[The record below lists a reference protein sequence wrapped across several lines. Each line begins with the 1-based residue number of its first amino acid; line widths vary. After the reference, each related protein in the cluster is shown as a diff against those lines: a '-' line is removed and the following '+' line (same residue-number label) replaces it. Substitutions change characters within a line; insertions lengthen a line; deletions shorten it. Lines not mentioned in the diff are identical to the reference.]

1 MLNIQKTFFILL
13 ICATALFAE
22 SNVHQIYQTMASGK
36 LDEAHKMI
44 EEVLAK
50 HPDSA
55 KAHFVDAEIL
65 VRQGNKKAA
74 HDELAIAEQLSPKL
88 PFAKPEAVVALK
100 QMIGSN
106 AVQKSQ
112 NIQTSPN
119 VQMHQNT
126 QENKSSGF
134 PWMTFLLTGGVVF
147 LVVMIWKSFSS
158 RKQNQYNQAPAY
170 GNNTAPQQG
179 GYPNS
184 NGYNQGNQPNQGGGL
199 GSNIM
204 SGLATG
210 AAAGV
215 GMVAAEELMHHFTDH
230 KDSSSNNSPIL
241 DNSNN
246 NVQPTNDAGDTDF
259 GISDGSS
266 WDDNS
271 SSTDD
276 DSSW

>member
-1 MLNIQKTFFILL
+1 MLKIQKSFLILL
-13 ICATALFAE
+13 LSATALFAE
-22 SNVHQIYQTMASGK
+22 SNVHQIYQTMASGHM
-36 LDEAHKMI
+36 DEAHKMI
-44 EEVLAK
+44 EEVLQK

-100 QMIGSN
+100 QMIEGN
-106 AVQKSQ
+106 AVSTTKTTQMPQ
-112 NIQTSPN
+112 NI
-119 VQMHQNT
+119 QNT
-126 QENKSSGF
+126 QEKKSSGF

-147 LVVMIWKSFSS
+147 LIVMIWKSFSS
-158 RKQNQYNQAPAY
+158 RKQNQYNQ
-170 GNNTAPQQG
+170 APQQG

-215 GMVAAEELMHHFTDH
+215 GMVAAEELMHHFTDT
-230 KDSSSNNSPIL
+230 KDSSSNNS
-241 DNSNN
+241 SMSHNN
-246 NVQPTNDAGDTDF
+246 NVQPSNDAGDTDF
-259 GISDGSS
+259 GISDSSS

-271 SSTDD
+271 SSTGD

>member
-1 MLNIQKTFFILL
+1 MLKIQKTFFILL
-13 ICATALFAE
+13 LSVTALFAE
-22 SNVHQIYQTMASGK
+22 SNVHQIYQTMASGHM
-36 LDEAHKMI
+36 DEAHKMI
-44 EEVLAK
+44 EEVLQK

-74 HDELAIAEQLSPKL
+74 HDELAIAEQLSPGL
-88 PFAKPEAVVALK
+88 PFAKPDAVVSLK
-100 QMIGSN
+100 KMIEGNIVSTSSSTQMP
-106 AVQKSQ
+106 Q
-112 NIQTSPN
+112 NI
-119 VQMHQNT
+119 QNT
-126 QENKSSGF
+126 QEKKSNGF

-147 LVVMIWKSFSS
+147 LVVMIWKSFSG
-158 RKQNQYNQAPAY
+158 RKQNQYNQAPTY
-170 GNNTAPQQG
+170 GNNTAPQQS
-179 GYPNS
+179 GYPN
-184 NGYNQGNQPNQGGGL
+184 NPYNQGNPVNQGGSGL

-230 KDSSSNNSPIL
+230 NDSASNNSSMFSN
-241 DNSNN
+241 DNNTMQPSN
-246 NVQPTNDAGDTDF
+246 DMGDTDF

-271 SSTDD
+271 SGGDD

>member
-1 MLNIQKTFFILL
+1 MLKIQKSFFILVL
-13 ICATALFAE
+13 SATALFAE
-22 SNVHQIYQTMASGK
+22 ANVHQIYQTMSSGHM
-36 LDEAHKMI
+36 DEAHKMI
-44 EEVLAK
+44 EEVLQK

-100 QMIGSN
+100 QMIEGN
-106 AVQKSQ
+106 AVANNSQ
-112 NIQTSPN
+112 VQTSPS
-119 VQMHQNT
+119 T
-126 QENKSSGF
+126 QTNKSSGT
-134 PWMTFLLTGGVVF
+134 PWMTFLLAGGAVF
-147 LVVMIWKSFSS
+147 FIVLIWKSFSNRRS
-158 RKQNQYNQAPAY
+158 NGYSNTPAY
-170 GNNTAPQQG
+170 NGGTQQG
-179 GYPNS
+179 GYPN
-184 NGYNQGNQPNQGGGL
+184 NAYNQGNQGYQGNQGGSGL

-230 KDSSSNNSPIL
+230 NDSSANNSFT
-241 DNSNN
+241 SNN
-246 NVQPTNDAGDTDF
+246 NNAPSSNDMGDTDF

-271 SSTDD
+271 SGGD

>member
-1 MLNIQKTFFILL
+1 MLKIQKSFFILL
-13 ICATALFAE
+13 LSATALFAE
-22 SNVHQIYQTMASGK
+22 SNVHQIYQTMASGHM
-36 LDEAHKMI
+36 DEAHKMI
-44 EEVLAK
+44 EEVLQK

-74 HDELAIAEQLSPKL
+74 HDELAIAEQFSPKL

-100 QMIGSN
+100 QMIEGN
-106 AVQKSQ
+106 AVSTTKTTQMPQ
-112 NIQTSPN
+112 NI
-119 VQMHQNT
+119 QNT
-126 QENKSSGF
+126 QEKKSSGF

-147 LVVMIWKSFSS
+147 LIVMIWKSFSS
-158 RKQNQYNQAPAY
+158 RKQNQYNQAPTY

-179 GYPNS
+179 GYPNN

-230 KDSSSNNSPIL
+230 NDSSSNNSSMFN
-241 DNSNN
+241 NSNN
-246 NVQPTNDAGDTDF
+246 TVQPSNDMGDTDF

-271 SSTDD
+271 SSGDD

>member
-1 MLNIQKTFFILL
+1 MLKIQKSFFILL
-13 ICATALFAE
+13 LSATALFAE
-22 SNVHQIYQTMASGK
+22 ANVHQIYQTMASGHM
-36 LDEAHKMI
+36 DEAHKMI
-44 EEVLAK
+44 EEVLQK
-50 HPDSA
+50 HPESA

-100 QMIGSN
+100 KMIESSSVTN
-106 AVQKSQ
+106 SSQ
-112 NIQTSPN
+112 LQTS
-119 VQMHQNT
+119 QHT
-126 QENKSSGF
+126 QENKSNGT
-134 PWMTFLLTGGVVF
+134 PWMTFLLAGGAVF
-147 LVVMIWKSFSS
+147 FIVLIWKSFANRRSNGYS
-158 RKQNQYNQAPAY
+158 NTPAY
-170 GNNTAPQQG
+170 NGTPQQG
-179 GYPNS
+179 GYANNPN
-184 NGYNQGNQPNQGGGL
+184 NQGYQGNPGYQGNQGGSGL

-230 KDSSSNNSPIL
+230 NDSSSNNSFT
-241 DNSNN
+241 SNDN
-246 NVQPTNDAGDTDF
+246 NVSSSNDMGDTDF

-266 WDDNS
+266 WDDS
-271 SSTDD
+271 SSGSD

>member
-1 MLNIQKTFFILL
+1 
-13 ICATALFAE
+13 
-22 SNVHQIYQTMASGK
+22 MASGK

-44 EEVLAK
+44 EEVLQK

-100 QMIGSN
+100 QMIEGS
-106 AVQKSQ
+106 AVQSVST
-112 NIQTSPN
+112 NMPA
-119 VQMHQNT
+119 VQHT

-134 PWMTFLLTGGVVF
+134 PWMTFLLTSGVVF
-147 LVVMIWKSFSS
+147 LVVMIWKSFSG
-158 RKQNQYNQAPAY
+158 RKQNQYNQAPTY

-179 GYPNS
+179 GYPNG

-230 KDSSSNNSPIL
+230 NESSTNNSSMFNN
-241 DNSNN
+241 NSNN

-271 SSTDD
+271 SSGDD